1 MSVEFIDIDTFALH
15 YYHAM
20 IKGIEQLVS
29 KVFTDYYGEIPSAE
43 SIQIQETRKDFEGD
57 FTIVVFPLVRI
68 AKRKPEEVGETLGN
82 LLVNNVLEIEKFNVV
97 KGFLNISLTSSF
109 WTNWLTNL
117 PTIKSRLPK
126 VESRGELMVEY
137 SSPNTNKPLH
147 LGHIRNNLLGYS
159 VSEILKSAGYKVYK
173 TQIVND
179 RGIHICKSMIAWE
192 KFGNGETPESSGL
205 KGDKLVGKYYVAFD
219 KAYKAEMLEMIEGG
233 KTEEEAKKEAPIIL
247 EAQAMLMKWEGGDEK
262 VTELWK
268 TMNGWVYAGFDK
280 TYARLGVDFDKLY
293 YESNTYL
300 YGKDKVIDNI
310 ENGIFYQKEGG
321 SVWCD
326 LTNDGLDNKLVIR
339 ADGTTVYMTQDIG
352 TALLRL
358 KDFPKINH
366 LIYTVGNEQDYHFKV
381 LFKILEKLGYS
392 WASNC
397 YHLSYG
403 MVDLPSGKMKSREG
417 TVVDA
422 DDLMEEMSQKAKEI
436 TTDLGKLE
444 DLEEDE
450 REVLYN
456 SIGMA
461 ALKYFML
468 KVDPKKKM
476 LFNPEES
483 IDFNGNTGP
492 FIQYTH
498 ARIQAILRRG
508 NERTLV
514 PFAELELQEKEKS
527 LLRLIKKLP
536 EIIEESA
543 VNYSP
548 AVLCNYLYDLVKA
561 YNSFYQSMPIF
572 DDENPSQESFRIE
585 LTKQSGEII
594 GFCLNILGITAP
606 ERM

>member
-1 MSVEFIDIDTFALH
+1 
-15 YYHAM
+15 M

-29 KVFTDYYGEIPSAE
+29 KVFQEQYGEAPSAE

-68 AKRKPEEVGETLGN
+68 AKSKPEEVAETLGN
-82 LLVNNVLEIEKFNVV
+82 LLVDNVLEIEKFNVV

-109 WTNWLTNL
+109 WTNWLSNL
-117 PTIKSRLPK
+117 SSINSRLPK
-126 VESRGELMVEY
+126 AESRGELMVEY

-205 KGDKLVGKYYVAFD
+205 KGDKLVGKYYVSFD
-219 KAYKAEMLEMIEGG
+219 KAYKAEMLELTASG
-233 KTEEEAKKEAPIIL
+233 KTEEEAKKEAPIIQ

-262 VTELWK
+262 VTQLWE
-268 TMNGWVYAGFDK
+268 TMNAWVYAGFDK

-300 YGKDKVIDNI
+300 YGKDKVTGNI
-310 ENGIFYQKEGG
+310 ENGIFYKKEDG

-358 KDFPKINH
+358 EDFPKIKQ

-403 MVDLPSGKMKSREG
+403 MVDLPTGKMKSREG

-444 DLEEDE
+444 DLEEIE
-450 REVLYN
+450 KEVLYN

-498 ARIQAILRRG
+498 ATIQAILRRG
-508 NERTLV
+508 KERKSV
-514 PFAELELQEKEKS
+514 PFVEFELEEKEKS
-527 LLRLIKKLP
+527 VLRLVKKLP

-548 AVLCNYLYDLVKA
+548 AVLCNHLYDLVKA

-572 DDENPSQESFRIE
+572 DDENAVQESFRIE
-585 LTKQSGEII
+585 LTKKAGETI
-594 GFCLNILGITAP
+594 GFCLTLLGINAP

>member
-1 MSVEFIDIDTFALH
+1 
-15 YYHAM
+15 M

-29 KVFTDYYGEIPSAE
+29 KVFQEQYGEAPSAE

-68 AKRKPEEVGETLGN
+68 AKSKPEEVAETLGN
-82 LLVNNVLEIEKFNVV
+82 LLVDNVLEIEKFNVV

-109 WTNWLTNL
+109 WTNWLSNL
-117 PTIKSRLPK
+117 SSINSRLPK
-126 VESRGELMVEY
+126 AESRGELMVEY

-219 KAYKAEMLEMIEGG
+219 KAYKAEMLELTASG
-233 KTEEEAKKEAPIIL
+233 KTEEEAKKEAPIIQ

-262 VTELWK
+262 VTQLWE
-268 TMNGWVYAGFDK
+268 TMNAWVYAGFDK

-300 YGKDKVIDNI
+300 YGKDKVTGNI
-310 ENGIFYQKEGG
+310 ENGIFYKKEDG

-358 KDFPKINH
+358 EDFPKIKQ

-403 MVDLPSGKMKSREG
+403 MVDLPTGKMKSREG

-444 DLEEDE
+444 DLEETE
-450 REVLYN
+450 KEVLYN

-508 NERTLV
+508 KERRSV
-514 PFAELELQEKEKS
+514 PFAEFELEDKEKS
-527 LLRLIKKLP
+527 VLRLVKKLP

-548 AVLCNYLYDLVKA
+548 AVLCNHLYDLVKA

-572 DDENPSQESFRIE
+572 DDENAVQESFRIE
-585 LTKQSGEII
+585 LTKKAGETI
-594 GFCLNILGITAP
+594 GFCLTLLGINAP

>member
-1 MSVEFIDIDTFALH
+1 
-15 YYHAM
+15 M

-29 KVFTDYYGEIPSAE
+29 KVFQEQYGEAPSAE

-68 AKRKPEEVGETLGN
+68 AKSKPEEVAETLGN
-82 LLVNNVLEIEKFNVV
+82 LLVDNVLEIEKFNVV

-109 WTNWLTNL
+109 WTNWLSNL
-117 PTIKSRLPK
+117 SSINSRLPK
-126 VESRGELMVEY
+126 AESRGELMVEY

-219 KAYKAEMLEMIEGG
+219 KAYKAEMLELTASG
-233 KTEEEAKKEAPIIL
+233 KTEEEAKKEAPIIQ

-262 VTELWK
+262 VTQLWE
-268 TMNGWVYAGFDK
+268 TMNAWVYAGFDK

-300 YGKDKVIDNI
+300 YGKDKVTGNI
-310 ENGIFYQKEGG
+310 ENGIFYKKEDG

-358 KDFPKINH
+358 EDFPKIKQ

-403 MVDLPSGKMKSREG
+403 MVDLPTGKMKSREG

-444 DLEEDE
+444 DLEEIE
-450 REVLYN
+450 KEVLYN

-508 NERTLV
+508 KERKSV
-514 PFAELELQEKEKS
+514 PFVEFELEEKEKS
-527 LLRLIKKLP
+527 VLRLVKKLP

-548 AVLCNYLYDLVKA
+548 AVLCNHLYDLVKA

-572 DDENPSQESFRIE
+572 DDENAVQESFRIE
-585 LTKQSGEII
+585 LTKKAGETI
-594 GFCLNILGITAP
+594 GFCLTLLGINAP

>member
-1 MSVEFIDIDTFALH
+1 MTMV
-15 YYHAM
+15 
-20 IKGIEQLVS
+20 KGIEQIVS
-29 KVFTDYYGEIPSAE
+29 KVFQECYGEIPSST
-43 SIQIQETRKDFEGD
+43 SIQIQETKKEFEGD

-68 AKRKPEEVGETLGN
+68 AKSKPEQVAETLGN
-82 LLVNNVLEIEKFNVV
+82 LLVEKVPEIEKFNVV

-109 WTNWLTNL
+109 WLNWLANL
-117 PTIKSRLPK
+117 ESIETRLPK
-126 VESRGELMVEY
+126 TESRGELMVEY

-192 KFGNGETPESSGL
+192 KFGNRETPESSGL

-219 KAYKAEMLEMIEGG
+219 KEYKKQVRESIDSWLGDKDAMPEPQIM
-233 KTEEEAKKEAPIIL
+233 K
-247 EAQAMLMKWEGGDEK
+247 EAQAMLKKWESGDEK
-262 VTELWK
+262 VISLWEK
-268 TMNGWVYAGFDK
+268 MNGWVYKGFDE

-300 YGKDKVIDNI
+300 FGKDIVNENI
-310 ENGIFYQKEGG
+310 ENGIFYRKEDG

-326 LTNDGLDNKLVIR
+326 LTEDGLDNKLVIR

-358 KDFPKINH
+358 KDYPKISR

-392 WASNC
+392 WASDC

-403 MVDLPSGKMKSREG
+403 MVDLPTGKMKSREG

-422 DDLMEEMSQKAKEI
+422 DDLMEEMSQKAEEI

-444 DLEEDE
+444 ELEDADKVE
-450 REVLYN
+450 LYN

-498 ARIQAILRRG
+498 ARIQAILRRVK
-508 NERTLV
+508 ERTLV
-514 PFAELELQEKEKS
+514 PFVKTELHEKEKTV
-527 LLRLIKKLP
+527 LRLIKKLP
-536 EIIEESA
+536 EVIEESA

-548 AVLCNYLYDLVKA
+548 AVLCNYLYDVVKA

-572 DDENPSQESFRIE
+572 DDEHPAQESFRVE
-585 LTKQSGEII
+585 LTKQSGATIA
-594 GFCLNILGITAP
+594 FCLNLLGINAP

>member
-1 MSVEFIDIDTFALH
+1 
-15 YYHAM
+15 M
-20 IKGIEQLVS
+20 IKGIEQIVS
-29 KVFTDYYGEIPSAE
+29 KVFEEHYGTTPDAT

-68 AKRKPEEVGETLGN
+68 AKSKPELVADTLGN
-82 LLVNNVLEIEKFNVV
+82 LLVENVQEIEKFNVV
-97 KGFLNISLTSSF
+97 KGFLNISLTALY
-109 WTNWLTNL
+109 WTNWLAEL
-117 PTIKSRLPK
+117 SSIKTRLPK
-126 VESRGELMVEY
+126 EESKGELMVEY

-159 VSEILKSAGYKVYK
+159 VSEILKSAGFKVYK

-192 KFGNGETPESSGL
+192 KFGNGETPESSGI

-219 KAYKAEMLEMIEGG
+219 KAYKAEILELTSAG
-233 KTEEEAKKEAPIIL
+233 KSEDEAKKEAPIIL
-247 EAQAMLMKWEGGDEK
+247 EAQEMLKKWESGDAE
-262 VTELWK
+262 VTKLWE
-268 TMNGWVYAGFDK
+268 TMNGWVYKGFEE
-280 TYARLGVDFDKLY
+280 TYTSMGVDFDKLY
-293 YESNTYL
+293 YESDTYL
-300 YGKDKVIDNI
+300 YGKDKVTENI
-310 ENGIFYQKEGG
+310 KNGIFYTKEDG

-358 KDFPKINH
+358 QDFPNIKR

-381 LFKILEKLGYS
+381 LFKILEKLGYN
-392 WASNC
+392 WASDC
-397 YHLSYG
+397 FHLSYG

-422 DDLMEEMSQKAKEI
+422 DDLMAEMSSKAEEI

-444 DLEEDE
+444 DLSKNEKEA
-450 REVLYN
+450 LYK

-468 KVDPKKKM
+468 KVDPKKRM

-508 NERTLV
+508 KERNLV
-514 PFAELELQEKEKS
+514 HFSNIAILEKEKS
-527 LLRLIKKLP
+527 VLRLLKKLP

-543 VNYSP
+543 SNYSP
-548 AVLCNYLYDLVKA
+548 AVLCNYVYELVKA

-572 DDENPSQESFRIE
+572 DDEHPKQESFRIE
-585 LTKQSGEII
+585 LTKRTGETIA
-594 GFCLNILGITAP
+594 FCLKLLGIVAP

>member
-1 MSVEFIDIDTFALH
+1 
-15 YYHAM
+15 M

-29 KVFTDYYGEIPSAE
+29 KVFQEQYGEAPSAE

-68 AKRKPEEVGETLGN
+68 AKSKPEEVAETLGN
-82 LLVNNVLEIEKFNVV
+82 LLVDNVLEIEKFNVV

-109 WTNWLTNL
+109 WTNWLSNL
-117 PTIKSRLPK
+117 SSINSRLPK
-126 VESRGELMVEY
+126 AESRGELMVEY

-205 KGDKLVGKYYVAFD
+205 KGDKLVGKYYVSFD
-219 KAYKAEMLEMIEGG
+219 KAYKAEMLELTASG
-233 KTEEEAKKEAPIIL
+233 KTEEEAKKEAPIIQ

-262 VTELWK
+262 VNQLWE
-268 TMNGWVYAGFDK
+268 TMNAWVYAGFDK

-300 YGKDKVIDNI
+300 YGKDKVMDNI
-310 ENGIFYQKEGG
+310 ENGIFYKKEDG

-358 KDFPKINH
+358 EDFPKIKQ

-403 MVDLPSGKMKSREG
+403 MVDLPTGKMKSREG

-444 DLEEDE
+444 DLEEIE
-450 REVLYN
+450 KEVLYN

-508 NERTLV
+508 KERKSV
-514 PFAELELQEKEKS
+514 PFVEFELEEKEKS
-527 LLRLIKKLP
+527 VLRLVKKLP

-548 AVLCNYLYDLVKA
+548 AVLCNHLYDLVKA

-572 DDENPSQESFRIE
+572 DDENAVQESFRIE
-585 LTKQSGEII
+585 LTKKAGETI
-594 GFCLNILGITAP
+594 GFCLTLLGINAP

>member
-1 MSVEFIDIDTFALH
+1 
-15 YYHAM
+15 M

-29 KVFTDYYGEIPSAE
+29 KVFQEQYGEAPSAE

-68 AKRKPEEVGETLGN
+68 AKSKPEEVAETLGN
-82 LLVNNVLEIEKFNVV
+82 LLVDNVLEIEKFNVV

-109 WTNWLTNL
+109 WTNWLSNL
-117 PTIKSRLPK
+117 SSINSRLPK
-126 VESRGELMVEY
+126 AESRGELMVEY

-219 KAYKAEMLEMIEGG
+219 KAYKAEMLELTASG
-233 KTEEEAKKEAPIIL
+233 KTEEEAKKEAPIIQ

-262 VTELWK
+262 VNQLWE
-268 TMNGWVYAGFDK
+268 TMNAWVYAGFDK

-300 YGKDKVIDNI
+300 YGKDKVTGNI
-310 ENGIFYQKEGG
+310 ENGIFYKKEDG

-358 KDFPKINH
+358 EDFPKIKQ

-403 MVDLPSGKMKSREG
+403 MVDLPTGKMKSREG

-444 DLEEDE
+444 DLEETE
-450 REVLYN
+450 KEVLYN

-508 NERTLV
+508 KERRSV
-514 PFAELELQEKEKS
+514 PFAEFELEDKEKS
-527 LLRLIKKLP
+527 VLRLVKKLP

-572 DDENPSQESFRIE
+572 DDENAVQESFRIE
-585 LTKQSGEII
+585 LTKKAGETI
-594 GFCLNILGITAP
+594 GFCLTLLGINAP

>member
-1 MSVEFIDIDTFALH
+1 
-15 YYHAM
+15 M

-29 KVFTDYYGEIPSAE
+29 KVFEEYYGETPSAE

-68 AKRKPEEVGETLGN
+68 AKSKPEVVGETLGN
-82 LLVNNVLEIEKFNVV
+82 LLVKNVLEIEKFNVV

-117 PTIKSRLPK
+117 PTINSRLSK
-126 VESRGELMVEY
+126 AESRGELMVEY

-179 RGIHICKSMIAWE
+179 RGIHICKSMIAWG
-192 KFGNGETPESSGL
+192 KFGNGETPDSSGL

-219 KAYKAEMLEMIEGG
+219 KAYKAEMLELTEGG
-233 KTEEEAKKEAPIIL
+233 KTEEEAKKEAPIIQ
-247 EAQAMLMKWEGGDEK
+247 EAQAMLMKWESGDEK

-300 YGKDKVIDNI
+300 YGKDKVTANI
-310 ENGIFYQKEGG
+310 ENSVFYQKEDG

-358 KDFPKINH
+358 EDFPKINQ

-444 DLEEDE
+444 DLEEGE
-450 REVLYN
+450 KEVLYN

-498 ARIQAILRRG
+498 ARIQAVLRRG
-508 NERTLV
+508 KERTLV
-514 PFAELELQEKEKS
+514 PFTDLELQEKEKS